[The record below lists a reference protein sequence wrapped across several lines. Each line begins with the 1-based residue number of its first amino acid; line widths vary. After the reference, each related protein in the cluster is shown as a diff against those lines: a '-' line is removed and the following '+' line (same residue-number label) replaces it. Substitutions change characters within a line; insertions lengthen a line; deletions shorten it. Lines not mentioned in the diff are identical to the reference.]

1 MISTDRCRA
10 SFVSWE
16 RVDLRGWTLGW
27 LVVSSLRRADFLSS
41 PHWLRARAEELP
53 RRTVDGCPGLRQR
66 ADFGLQL

>member
-41 PHWLRARAEELP
+41 PHWLRAVPKNCHVGQSTDVQGSASGQIL
-53 RRTVDGCPGLRQR
+53 VCN
-66 ADFGLQL
+66 